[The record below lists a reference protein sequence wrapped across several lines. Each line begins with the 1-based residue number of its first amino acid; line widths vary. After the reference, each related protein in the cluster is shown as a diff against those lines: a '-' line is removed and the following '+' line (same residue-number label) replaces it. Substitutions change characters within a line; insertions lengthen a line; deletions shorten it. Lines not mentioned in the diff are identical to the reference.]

1 MSNVRDGYVG
11 LSITIERPDGRVD
24 KIENIRTDS
33 TATTGRIYVPSVAGL
48 HKCTAHF
55 PEQPIVNEGRFT
67 PPAGTILEAADSIV
81 LELEVTEE
89 PVIHHPGFPLPT
101 EYWTRPI
108 HGMLREWAPI
118 AANSVWGIGFPDNR
132 YLPYNED
139 APETAH
145 VLWTKETQMGGIAG
159 GESGDISVE
168 TGAAYEAKFTY
179 ATVLGGTLYYNP
191 REARYPTETVTAVDL
206 RTGEERWSRLL
217 VSPDGESHKLS
228 FGQAFTWLSYNYQ
241 GVFYFLWS
249 TDVYAVSG
257 VPTQQGN
264 TYNAFDATTGDWIY
278 TMINVPS
285 GVEAW
290 DDNGAFYRYAID
302 YENKWM
308 ALWNSSRVV
317 SAQGSFRP
325 HGRVYDCNERGW
337 EWNVTLP
344 DEIPTNVRGSDGYQR
359 NGFRF
364 AKVGDKIIGCN
375 ATSYAREIVGPCYVY
390 GVDVSEGHEGRLLF
404 YEEYDV
410 EAISGE
416 AAHVMR
422 WAETWFDWETDTFL
436 QWSRVMH
443 QFYAFSGSTG
453 KYLWQTTETELDSGY
468 GLDIYGTNSAI
479 HDGHIWLLHYGGN
492 LYKYSMEDGSTE
504 WIVKIEDPYTEYTLA
519 NSWGTAYAG
528 LFLCDDKVY
537 IIHHEH
543 SYNQPIDRGAPVA
556 AYDAET
562 GEEVWRWNAA
572 ISGYSGTSF
581 GLADSVLFFQNCY
594 EMRIYAVGKGPS
606 ATTATAPDVSTELGN
621 SVLIKGTVMDISPG
635 TNTPNA
641 LMRFPNGVPAAADEG
656 MSEWMQYVYQQF
668 PKPANAAGVEVVIYV
683 LDANGNYYEVGR
695 TTTDASGG
703 FKLSFEPLVPGDY
716 TVIACFEGSKS
727 YWPSNANT
735 YMSVTE
741 APAASPAPTP
751 VPQAPVETYFTAST
765 IAIIV
770 AIAII
775 GFLIL
780 RKR

>member
-1 MSNVRDGYVG
+1 LTTVLILTLALSSLAIFLPTIVAQEEPLRMKEYVFLNAVPNPVGVGQETLFFIGVRTAMSNVRDGYVG

-325 HGRVYDCNERGW
+325 HGNVYDCTTRGW

-404 YEEYDV
+404 YEPYDV

-422 WAETWFDWETDTFL
+422 WAETWFD
-436 QWSRVMH
+436 
-443 QFYAFSGSTG
+443 
-453 KYLWQTTETELDSGY
+453 
-468 GLDIYGTNSAI
+468 
-479 HDGHIWLLHYGGN
+479 
-492 LYKYSMEDGSTE
+492 
-504 WIVKIEDPYTEYTLA
+504 
-519 NSWGTAYAG
+519 
-528 LFLCDDKVY
+528 
-537 IIHHEH
+537 
-543 SYNQPIDRGAPVA
+543 
-556 AYDAET
+556 
-562 GEEVWRWNAA
+562 
-572 ISGYSGTSF
+572 
-581 GLADSVLFFQNCY
+581 
-594 EMRIYAVGKGPS
+594 
-606 ATTATAPDVSTELGN
+606 
-621 SVLIKGTVMDISPG
+621 
-635 TNTPNA
+635 
-641 LMRFPNGVPAAADEG
+641 
-656 MSEWMQYVYQQF
+656 
-668 PKPANAAGVEVVIYV
+668 
-683 LDANGNYYEVGR
+683 
-695 TTTDASGG
+695 
-703 FKLSFEPLVPGDY
+703 
-716 TVIACFEGSKS
+716 
-727 YWPSNANT
+727 
-735 YMSVTE
+735 
-741 APAASPAPTP
+741 
-751 VPQAPVETYFTAST
+751 
-765 IAIIV
+765 
-770 AIAII
+770 
-775 GFLIL
+775 
-780 RKR
+780 